1 MRKAKRILA
10 FALSLVVVF
19 SGINYAAITSNE
31 VAAATVSTTEWTNNG
46 LISPANGSLIGAGY
60 IDVKWNN
67 NLEGVS
73 SYAVYVDNA
82 LIGTVSPTSA
92 ETLSCEFY
100 TVDVSAHTAYVSATL
115 TNGTVV
121 NTNTSTFYVTKK
133 GICINE
139 DMGVGIDASSL
150 NVGWY
155 YNWGFTAYNEKNF
168 KNRSFDNMDYVPM
181 IWGQGT
187 VKEAAFENAK
197 KNGYKYILGYNEPDL
212 TNQSNMSIEKVIN
225 RWQDFCNSGLKVGS
239 PATATAPCWSDKWF
253 KPFMEKI
260 SANSSLDVDFIAV
273 HCYWGTDLDSTKGA
287 LQFLQ
292 AIDQTY
298 ALYHKPIWITEFAV
312 GEQHM
317 NLSMADPTCAANTR
331 NFLKIVLEGLNAR
344 SYVERYAWFSFDP
357 EDNSKF
363 TDSASGLWYRN
374 TGVLTELGKLYAEIG
389 NPVGYPAKTYGVYT
403 PSGVDTS
410 AVACAAS
417 VKPVI
422 YTALAN
428 NKKKT
433 IKLNLKSVNNAAGY
447 EIKYSTYKN
456 MKKAKT
462 KSTTKLTYVLKK
474 LKAGKKYYV
483 QSRAYFIMDGSK
495 LYTGWSSKKVAKIKK
510 VKKVKK
516 AKKAKSAKNSKKK

>member
-139 DMGVGIDASSL
+139 DMGAGIDASSL

-212 TNQSNMSIEKVIN
+212 ANQANMSTEKVIN

-317 NLSMADPTCAANTR
+317 KLSMADPTCAENTR

-344 SYVERYAWFSFDP
+344 SYVERYSWFSFDTT
-357 EDNSKF
+357 DGTNGAAALWTNS
-363 TDSASGLWYRN
+363 
-374 TGVLTELGKLYAEIG
+374 TGVLTDLGNAYVANG
-389 NPVGYPAKTYGVYT
+389 NPEGYSYGNCKSIDNSTMNVVYA
-403 PSGVDTS
+403 SLNNDNNSSINNGVDGNYIKKPGKTS
-410 AVACAAS
+410 IVYAKS
-417 VKPVI
+417 
-422 YTALAN
+422 L
-428 NKKKT
+428 KKKT
-433 IKLNLKSVNNAAGY
+433 
-447 EIKYSTYKN
+447 
-456 MKKAKT
+456 AKI
-462 KSTTKLTYVLKK
+462 
-474 LKAGKKYYV
+474 
-483 QSRAYFIMDGSK
+483 RI
-495 LYTGWSSKKVAKIKK
+495 KKVAKAKGYQIKYSDSKKFVGYLEKSTSKTTITIKK
-510 VKKVKK
+510 LDRKTKYYFKVRAYTKVGKKKVYGAWSKT
-516 AKKAKSAKNSKKK
+516 KSVKVK